1 MCQIESVFHHACAHW
16 AARPRFVGEP
26 CVRARHVA
34 VSPQPTTST
43 ETTHNNTT
51 VTIIPC
57 DYPDHLGAADEAG
70 ECAEC
75 ARHRRRCPVFVFG
88 TEEVV
93 VQGYDGS
100 EEDGEGAERRSS
112 VDSDMTMSSSSSSS
126 SSSTS
131 YGCSDGDSGSKRSWR
146 PFAGL
151 SEGAWEE
158 LKRVQARRER
168 KIRGVGGIVGVLAEE
183 EVVVVVVG

>member
-34 VSPQPTTST
+34 VSPQPTTTTNT
-43 ETTHNNTT
+43 ETHSNTAGT
-51 VTIIPC
+51 IIIPC

-75 ARHRRRCPVFVFG
+75 ARRRRRCPVFVFG
-88 TEEVV
+88 AEEEVV
-93 VQGYDGS
+93 VGY
-100 EEDGEGAERRSS
+100 EDGEGAERRCS
-112 VDSDMTMSSSSSSS
+112 VDSNLTMSSSSSSS
-126 SSSTS
+126 STLSS

-146 PFAGL
+146 PFSGL

-168 KIRGVGGIVGVLAEE
+168 KIRGVGGVMGVLAE
-183 EVVVVVVG
+183 EVVVVVAERG